1 MLEHAVSRD
10 HDNRGGAGIG
20 EADRYECTYLRPDVL
35 GGLVYAGDSVV
46 EDAGEPIDHLGNNH
60 GEQFVLAGEV
70 VVEGSGRD
78 TCVARQIGDAE
89 PRGPAADKSLSPGQ
103 KRRCRYRFRCS
114 DYPGASQEAE
124 YSSSN
129 GRSVVSTSSVGS
141 SAAAERNAEAAR
153 CIRHSTTTSTS
164 KGSSFWSQ

>member
-1 MLEHAVSRD
+1 MDAERQARADAWMLEHAVSRD

-46 EDAGEPIDHLGNNH
+46 KDAGEPIDHLGNNH

-78 TCVARQIGDAE
+78 TCVARRIGDAE
-89 PRGPAADKSLSPGQ
+89 PRGPAADKSLSPGWEQ
-103 KRRCRYRFRCS
+103 GCPVRETRRAR
-114 DYPGASQEAE
+114 AVIA
-124 YSSSN
+124 
-129 GRSVVSTSSVGS
+129 STSGD
-141 SAAAERNAEAAR
+141 
-153 CIRHSTTTSTS
+153 STTACPSIPDTVCP
-164 KGSSFWSQ
+164 